1 MKAFD
6 KLHEIY
12 KTQEAIAAVF
22 KLTRQGVGIWKRKGI
37 PASRALQVEKLTKG
51 QVTALDVLRG

>member
-6 KLHEIY
+6 KLHQLY
-12 KTQEAIAAVF
+12 GTQEAIATAF
-22 KLTRQGVGIWKRKGI
+22 KLTRQGVGIWKRRGI
-37 PASRALQVEKLTKG
+37 PASRALQVEKVTKG